1 VGLDRERRVDARE
14 RFTAPEQHRRH
25 RRDLLGPDDRDDV
38 QSPGPAA
45 ERRSAHAGYRHH
57 HERRGDLYRRAEEG
71 HGAWRLRARR
81 HQRDDAAREPQVL
94 ARNRHQSGR
103 DRPDRTHH
111 PQSPPVAPSEPP
123 SRADRA
129 YAELTGTPS
138 LAVTRRRLPVGK
150 LLRELRGA
158 RPLTRGAA
166 ASSPRDLGPWA
177 ASRRLSHA
185 ALVPPSTGITVP
197 VTKD

>member
-1 VGLDRERRVDARE
+1 
-14 RFTAPEQHRRH
+14 
-25 RRDLLGPDDRDDV
+25 
-38 QSPGPAA
+38 
-45 ERRSAHAGYRHH
+45 
-57 HERRGDLYRRAEEG
+57 ERRGDLYRRAEEG

-103 DRPDRTHH
+103 DRADRTHH
-111 PQSPPVAPSEPP
+111 PEGARVAPSEPP

-166 ASSPRDLGPWA
+166 ASSPRDLGPWP

-197 VTKD
+197 VTKDASSEARKHARLAISSGRPIRRNGARPTRRSRISASR